1 MIRKLVFEIEKLI
14 EKKKNKIQ
22 KKKIELKIL
31 IKIFIWIGEIDLLDI
46 FWFIIIIVVA
56 PIDAIIAH
64 KTPKIF
70 KLLNEGPNTKNKPP
84 KVVRKRIL
92 ILFAIFSLSM
102 IIEKQRTNIGY
113 VQKINI
119 AKLTAMYFTDKSNPE
134 VRRIDPNVIIIKS
147 FKFLL

>member
-1 MIRKLVFEIEKLI
+1 M
-14 EKKKNKIQ
+14 
-22 KKKIELKIL
+22 
-31 IKIFIWIGEIDLLDI
+31 
-46 FWFIIIIVVA
+46 IIVVA
-56 PIDAIIAH
+56 PIEAIIAH

-84 KVVRKRIL
+84 KVVKKRNL

-102 IIEKQRTNIGY
+102 IIEKHKTNIGY

-134 VRRIDPNVIIIKS
+134 VRRIEPNVIIMKS
-147 FKFLL
+147 L